1 MIMTKK
7 FKSKNFPHPPEMKI
21 NSIIN
26 RYLFKEMMLP
36 FVINTL
42 FFTFIFLMTKI
53 LRITQLIVNYKIS
66 MISLLLIL
74 TYSIPR
80 FLSFVI
86 PMSVMMAIL
95 LTFLRLSSDKELV
108 ALKAGGVNIY
118 GLIPPVLLFCVMGIA
133 LSIIMTLYGM
143 PWGTLSTKMLTFRVA
158 ASHVDAG
165 LKERTFNDSFKDVML
180 YINKIDLKKKIL
192 KDVFIEDKRSHNI
205 VSTVMAPKGT
215 LISEPDKLEIHL
227 KLYNGAINQV
237 DLENRSAHSINFK
250 TYDVD
255 LDLKKTLTESNGGP
269 KNEDEMSFGELRT
282 YLKNFQKKNEQY
294 YSALIELHKKFSIP
308 FACLALGILAVPLG
322 IQSEST
328 KRSTGLGMGMIFFLI
343 YYLML
348 SAGSVFGEAGVYP
361 PAIGMW
367 VPNIVMGGIG
377 LFLLVRTNNDRP
389 VSIKPALTF
398 VRNKLKLLSRIRQ
411 K

>member
-1 MIMTKK
+1 
-7 FKSKNFPHPPEMKI
+7 
-21 NSIIN
+21 
-26 RYLFKEMMLP
+26 MLP

-377 LFLLVRTNNDRP
+377 LFLLDRTNNDRP

>member
-1 MIMTKK
+1 
-7 FKSKNFPHPPEMKI
+7 
-21 NSIIN
+21 
-26 RYLFKEMMLP
+26 MMLP
-36 FVINTL
+36 FVINTV

-66 MISLLLIL
+66 MISVLLIL
-74 TYSIPR
+74 IYSIPR

-108 ALKAGGVNIY
+108 ALKAGGVSIY

-133 LSIIMTLYGM
+133 LSSIMTVYGM
-143 PWGTLSTKMLTFRVA
+143 PWGTISTKTLTFRVA

-192 KDVFIEDKRSHNI
+192 KDVFIEDKRSQNI
-205 VSTVMAPKGT
+205 VSTVIAPKGT
-215 LISEPDKLEIHL
+215 LNSEPDKLEIHL

-255 LDLKKTLTESNGGP
+255 LDLKKTLSESNGGP
-269 KNEDEMSFGELRT
+269 ENEDEMSFDELKA
-282 YLKNFQKKNEQY
+282 YLKTFQQKNEQY

-322 IQSEST
+322 VKSESA

-348 SAGSVFGEAGVYP
+348 SAGSVFGEAGDYP

-367 VPNIVMGGIG
+367 VPNVVMGGIG
-377 LFLLVRTNNDRP
+377 LFLLVRVNDDRP
-389 VSIKPALTF
+389 VSIKSALSF
-398 VRNKLKLLSRIRQ
+398 VKMKLKPSSRKHQ
-411 K
+411 Q

>member
-1 MIMTKK
+1 
-7 FKSKNFPHPPEMKI
+7 MKI

-26 RYLFKEMMLP
+26 RYLLKEMMLP
-36 FVINTL
+36 FVINTV

-53 LRITQLIVNYKIS
+53 LQITNLIVNYKIS

-74 TYSIPR
+74 IYSIPR

-95 LTFLRLSSDKELV
+95 LTFLRLSNDKELV
-108 ALKAGGVNIY
+108 ALKAGGISIY
-118 GLIPPVLLFCVMGIA
+118 GLIPSVLLFCVMGVA
-133 LSIIMTLYGM
+133 LSCIMTVYGM
-143 PWGTLSTKMLTFRVA
+143 PWGVVSTKTLTYQVA

-180 YINKIDLKKKIL
+180 YINKIDLKRNIL
-192 KDVFIEDKRSHNI
+192 KDVFIEDKRSQNV

-215 LISEPDKLEIHL
+215 LVSEPDKLEIHL

-237 DLENRSAHSINFK
+237 NLEDRSAHSINFN

-255 LDLKKTLTESNGGP
+255 LDLKKSLVASNGGP
-269 KNEDEMSFGELRT
+269 KSENEMSLGELKT
-282 YLKNFQKKNEQY
+282 YLKSFPKKNEQY
-294 YSALIELHKKFSIP
+294 FSALIELHKKFSIP

-322 IQSEST
+322 VQSEST
-328 KRSTGLGMGMIFFLI
+328 KRSMGLGMGMVFFLI

-348 SAGSVFGEAGVYP
+348 SAGSVFGEAGLYP
-361 PAIGMW
+361 PVIGMW
-367 VPNIVMGGIG
+367 VPNVVMGGIG
-377 LFLLVRTNNDRP
+377 LFLLVRVNDDRP
-389 VSIKPALTF
+389 VKIKSALDFAKMKIKPS
-398 VRNKLKLLSRIRQ
+398 SRRHQ
-411 K
+411 N

>member
-1 MIMTKK
+1 
-7 FKSKNFPHPPEMKI
+7 MKI

-36 FVINTL
+36 FVINTV

-53 LRITQLIVNYKIS
+53 LDITKLIVNYKIS
-66 MISLLLIL
+66 LISVLLIL
-74 TYSIPR
+74 IYSIPR

-86 PMSVMMAIL
+86 PMSVMMAVL

-108 ALKAGGVNIY
+108 ALKAGGVSIY
-118 GLIPPVLLFCVMGIA
+118 GLIPPVLLFCVMGVV
-133 LSIIMTLYGM
+133 LSCIMTVYGM
-143 PWGTLSTKMLTFRVA
+143 PWGTVSMKTLTFRVA

-180 YINKIDLKKKIL
+180 YINKIDLKEKIL
-192 KDVFIEDKRSHNI
+192 KDIFIEDKRSQNI
-205 VSTVMAPKGT
+205 VSTVTAPKGR

-255 LDLKKTLTESNGGP
+255 LDLKKTLIASNGGP
-269 KNEDEMSFGELRT
+269 KDEDEMSFGDLKE
-282 YLKNFQKKNEQY
+282 YLKTFPQKNEQY
-294 YSALIELHKKFSIP
+294 FSALIELHKKFSIP

-322 IQSEST
+322 IQSESA

-348 SAGSVFGEAGVYP
+348 SAGSVFGEVGVYP
-361 PAIGMW
+361 PSIGMW
-367 VPNIVMGGIG
+367 VPNAVMGGIG
-377 LFLLVRTNNDRP
+377 LFLLVRANDDRP
-389 VSIKPALTF
+389 VKIKSAFDF
-398 VRNKLKLLSRIRQ
+398 VKQKLKPSSRKHKQ
-411 K
+411 

>member
-1 MIMTKK
+1 
-7 FKSKNFPHPPEMKI
+7 
-21 NSIIN
+21 
-26 RYLFKEMMLP
+26 MMLP
-36 FVINTL
+36 FVINTA

-53 LRITQLIVNYKIS
+53 LDITKLIVNYKIS
-66 MISLLLIL
+66 VISVLLIL
-74 TYSIPR
+74 LYSTPR

-86 PMSVMMAIL
+86 PMSVMMAVL

-108 ALKAGGVNIY
+108 ALKAGGVSIF
-118 GLIPPVLLFCVMGIA
+118 GLIPPVLLFCVMGVA
-133 LSIIMTLYGM
+133 LSCTMTLYGM
-143 PWGTLSTKMLTFRVA
+143 PWGMISTKMVTFRVA
-158 ASHVDAG
+158 ASHVEAG

-180 YINKIDLKKKIL
+180 YINNIDLRNKML
-192 KDVFIEDKRSHNI
+192 KDVFIEDKRSQNI
-205 VSTVMAPKGT
+205 VSTVMAPKGR

-237 DLENRSAHSINFK
+237 NLETKSAHSINFD

-255 LDLKKTLTESNGGP
+255 LDLKKTLTASNGGP
-269 KNEDEMSFGELRT
+269 KNEDEMSFGELGK
-282 YLKNFQKKNEQY
+282 YLKTFPKKNEQY

-322 IQSEST
+322 VHSESA

-343 YYLML
+343 YYLMM

-367 VPNIVMGGIG
+367 VPNVVMGGLG
-377 LFLLVRTNNDRP
+377 LFLLVRANDDRL
-389 VSIKPALTF
+389 VKIKSVFGF
-398 VRNKLKLLSRIRQ
+398 VKMKFKSSSKKHQ
-411 K
+411 Q

>member
-1 MIMTKK
+1 
-7 FKSKNFPHPPEMKI
+7 MKI

-26 RYLFKEMMLP
+26 RYLLKEMMLP
-36 FVINTL
+36 FVINTV

-53 LRITQLIVNYKIS
+53 LQVTNLIVNYKIS

-74 TYSIPR
+74 IYSIPR

-95 LTFLRLSSDKELV
+95 LTFLRLSNDKELV
-108 ALKAGGVNIY
+108 ALKAGGISIY
-118 GLIPPVLLFCVMGIA
+118 GLIPSVLLFCVMGVA
-133 LSIIMTLYGM
+133 LSCIMTVFGM
-143 PWGTLSTKMLTFRVA
+143 PWGMVSTKTLTYQVA

-180 YINKIDLKKKIL
+180 YINKIDLKRNIL
-192 KDVFIEDKRSHNI
+192 KDVFIEDKRSQNV

-215 LISEPDKLEIHL
+215 LVSEPDKLEIHL

-237 DLENRSAHSINFK
+237 NLEDRSAHSINFN

-255 LDLKKTLTESNGGP
+255 LDLKKSLVASNGGP
-269 KNEDEMSFGELRT
+269 KSEDEMSLGELKT
-282 YLKNFQKKNEQY
+282 YLKSFPKKNEQY
-294 YSALIELHKKFSIP
+294 FSALIELHKKFSIP

-322 IQSEST
+322 VQSEST
-328 KRSTGLGMGMIFFLI
+328 KRSMGLGMGMVFFLI

-348 SAGSVFGEAGVYP
+348 SAGSVFGEAGLYP
-361 PAIGMW
+361 PVIGMW

-377 LFLLVRTNNDRP
+377 LFLLVRVNDDRP
-389 VSIKPALTF
+389 VKIKSALDFAKMKIKPS
-398 VRNKLKLLSRIRQ
+398 SRRHQ
-411 K
+411 N

>member
-1 MIMTKK
+1 
-7 FKSKNFPHPPEMKI
+7 
-21 NSIIN
+21 
-26 RYLFKEMMLP
+26 
-36 FVINTL
+36 
-42 FFTFIFLMTKI
+42 
-53 LRITQLIVNYKIS
+53 
-66 MISLLLIL
+66 
-74 TYSIPR
+74 
-80 FLSFVI
+80 
-86 PMSVMMAIL
+86 MAIL

-133 LSIIMTLYGM
+133 LSSIMTVYGM
-143 PWGTLSTKMLTFRVA
+143 PWGTISTKTLTFRVA

-192 KDVFIEDKRSHNI
+192 KDVFIEDKRSQNI

-269 KNEDEMSFGELRT
+269 KNEDEMSFDELKA
-282 YLKNFQKKNEQY
+282 YLKTFAQKNEQY
-294 YSALIELHKKFSIP
+294 YSALIELNKKFSIP

-322 IQSEST
+322 IQSESA

-367 VPNIVMGGIG
+367 VPNVVMGGIG
-377 LFLLVRTNNDRP
+377 LFLLVRVNDDRP
-389 VSIKPALTF
+389 VSIKSALNF
-398 VRNKLKLLSRIRQ
+398 VKMKLKLSSRKHRQ
-411 K
+411 

>member
-1 MIMTKK
+1 
-7 FKSKNFPHPPEMKI
+7 
-21 NSIIN
+21 
-26 RYLFKEMMLP
+26 MMLP
-36 FVINTL
+36 FVINTV

-74 TYSIPR
+74 IYSIPR

-133 LSIIMTLYGM
+133 LSSIMTVYGM
-143 PWGTLSTKMLTFRVA
+143 PWGTISTKTLTFRVA

-192 KDVFIEDKRSHNI
+192 KDVFIEDKRSQNI

-255 LDLKKTLTESNGGP
+255 LDLKKTLMESNGGP
-269 KNEDEMSFGELRT
+269 KNEDEMSFDELKA
-282 YLKNFQKKNEQY
+282 YLKTFAQKNEQY

-308 FACLALGILAVPLG
+308 FACLALGILAIPLG
-322 IQSEST
+322 VQSESG

-343 YYLML
+343 YYLMM

-367 VPNIVMGGIG
+367 VPNVVMGGIG
-377 LFLLVRTNNDRP
+377 LFLLVRVNDDRP
-389 VSIKPALTF
+389 VSIKSALNF
-398 VRNKLKLLSRIRQ
+398 VKMKLKPLSRKHQ
-411 K
+411 Q